1 MELRQLRYF
10 KAIADARSFVRAA
23 GHLCVAQPALSRSMA
38 RLEDEIGQT
47 LFVRHATGVSLTD
60 AGVHLYDHVT
70 SVLRRVQV
78 LQDSMAAE
86 ELAPH
91 GVVAFGAPASFNS
104 VVTAP
109 VVAAFMKKFPK
120 SIVNVVQDTS
130 VNLRDALSSDHLD
143 VAIISTI
150 TASSGLRYSP
160 LFTEGMC
167 LVEKADSPLCFGDKV
182 EIADLAGVPLILCG
196 YPYTA
201 RLYLEDVCA
210 KLGVK
215 PWFRCEA
222 NTASLVIDLVQ
233 KGAGAGIVPSCALA
247 FRNESDLRTKPIN
260 GLKLSW
266 AIATSNKRVGSASVT
281 QLSAMIVQHVWELIS
296 HHEWQTAQFDGLVP
310 TNAMTGSGQAITR
323 NWSEI
328 IGTP

>member
-47 LFVRHATGVSLTD
+47 LFVRHSTGVSLTE
-60 AGVHLYDHVT
+60 AGIHLYDHVT

-78 LQDSMAAE
+78 LKDSMAAE

-104 VVTAP
+104 MVTAP

-120 SIVNVVQDTS
+120 STVNVVQDTS
-130 VNLRDALSSDHLD
+130 VNLRDGLSSDHLD
-143 VAIISTI
+143 LAIISTL

-160 LFTEGMC
+160 LLTEGMC
-167 LVEKADSPLCFGDKV
+167 LVEKADSALCFGDKV
-182 EIADLAGVPLILCG
+182 EVADLAGVPLILCG
-196 YPYTA
+196 YPHTV
-201 RLYLEDVCA
+201 RLLLEDVFA
-210 KLGVK
+210 KLDVK

-222 NTASLVIDLVQ
+222 NTASLVIDLVH

-247 FRNESDLRTKPIN
+247 FRNTCDLRITPIN
-260 GLKLSW
+260 GLKHSW

-281 QLSAMIVQHVWELIS
+281 QLSAMVSQHVWELINQ
-296 HHEWQTAQFDGLVP
+296 HQWQTARFDGLVP
-310 TNAMTGSGQAITR
+310 TNTMTGSDQPITR
-323 NWSEI
+323 NWSELI
-328 IGTP
+328 STQ

>member
-47 LFVRHATGVSLTD
+47 LFVRHATGVSLTE
-60 AGVHLYDHVT
+60 AGIHLYDHVT
-70 SVLRRVQV
+70 GVLRRVQV

-86 ELAPH
+86 DLAPH

-104 VVTAP
+104 IVTAP

-120 SIVNVVQDTS
+120 STVNVVQDTS

-143 VAIISTI
+143 VAIISTL

-167 LVEKADSPLCFGDKV
+167 LVEKADSTVCTGDKIDV
-182 EIADLAGVPLILCG
+182 ADLAGLPLILCG
-196 YPYTA
+196 YPHTT
-201 RLYLEDVCA
+201 RLYLEDVFA
-210 KLGVK
+210 KLDIK

-222 NTASLVIDLVQ
+222 NTASLVIDLVH
-233 KGAGAGIVPSCALA
+233 KGAGAGVVPSCALT
-247 FRNESDLRTKPIN
+247 FRTECDLRIRPIN

-266 AIATSNKRVGSASVT
+266 AIATSNKRVGSVSVT
-281 QLSAMIVQHVWELIS
+281 ELSAMIIHHVWDLIS
-296 HHEWQTAQFDGLVP
+296 HHEWQTARFDGVVP
-310 TNAMTGSGQAITR
+310 TNTVTGSGQAVTR

-328 IGTP
+328 IGTL

>member
-10 KAIADARSFVRAA
+10 KAIADARSFIRAA
-23 GHLCVAQPALSRSMA
+23 GHLCIAQPALSRSMA

-47 LFVRHATGVSLTD
+47 LFVRHSTGVSLTD
-60 AGVHLYDHVT
+60 AGIHLYDHVA

-104 VVTAP
+104 MVTAP

-120 SIVNVVQDTS
+120 STVNVVQDTS

-143 VAIISTI
+143 VAIISTL

-167 LVEKADSPLCFGDKV
+167 LVEKADSTLCFGDKV

-196 YPYTA
+196 YPHTA
-201 RLYLEDVCA
+201 RLYLEDVFA
-210 KLGVK
+210 KLDVK

-222 NTASLVIDLVQ
+222 NTASLVIDLVH
-233 KGAGAGIVPSCALA
+233 KGAGAGIVPALR
-247 FRNESDLRTKPIN
+247 FRSESDLRITPIN
-260 GLKLSW
+260 GLTFSW
-266 AIATSNKRVGSASVT
+266 AIATSNKRGSASVT
-281 QLSAMIVQHVWELIS
+281 QLSAMVTQHVWELIS
-296 HHEWQTAQFDGLVP
+296 HHEWQTARFDGLVP
-310 TNAMTGSGQAITR
+310 TNAGSGQPITR
-323 NWSEI
+323 NWSELI
-328 IGTP
+328 STE